1 MVLAATPED
10 ERDFFQARVTRKV
23 LPAGGDPPSAACW
36 NNMTNRESVLRDV
49 WASNPVAGFVR
60 IGQPLQ

>member
-1 MVLAATPED
+1 MVFAATPED
-10 ERDFFQARVTRKV
+10 ERDFFHAGVTCKV
-23 LPAGGDPPSAACW
+23 LPAGGDPPSTAGW
-36 NNMTNRESVLRDV
+36 SNMTNHESVLRDA